1 MKKFLQLF
9 LFFFLVLIS
18 IIFYRTFFLTNPE
31 GKFNNKE
38 KKDEIILDNQ
48 NNLIKNL
55 KYNVNFDNNTQYLIV
70 AELSEITYEG
80 QDEIVKM
87 QSVIAK
93 FIDEKKNPLIIISDH
108 ATYNGSTYNTKF
120 FKNVIVEYMGNKTTS
135 DNLDLNFEENIVT
148 IHNNVIYEG
157 LQGLIKADNVV
168 INLITKESKIFM
180 NNSKNKVEVLS
191 K

>member
-48 NNLIKNL
+48 NNIIKNL